1 MTGLQLA
8 LLSGALLGSGVA
20 LVIWQLV
27 PAQPDLIDTLDR
39 LSPPAR
45 RRAGTPAVAAMASN
59 EERLGVWALKTLPR
73 ATWARTPTRELA
85 ILRKSEV
92 QFYGEKVLFAVLGL
106 IIPPLLTGFF
116 ALLGLTFPI
125 IIPAA
130 ATAAMATLLFFL
142 PDYNAR
148 DDAKKARVEFS
159 RALSAYIDLCAL
171 ERNSGSGARQAM
183 ENAAAVGDSWVFRR
197 IGEELARSRY
207 GGHGPWDGLADLG
220 DELGLPELGDFAD
233 IMRIAGDEDSKVYKQ
248 LRARSA
254 SMRSAMLSAEL
265 TQANVVEERMYI
277 PASFLGVV
285 FLGLL
290 ITPSILRLFSGAN

>member
-1 MTGLQLA
+1 MTGPQLA

-39 LSPPAR
+39 LSPPTR

-73 ATWARTPTRELA
+73 ATWAATPTRSLA
-85 ILRKSEV
+85 ILRKSEA

-106 IIPPLLTGFF
+106 VIPPLLTGFF
-116 ALLGLTFPI
+116 ALLGLTFPVV
-125 IIPAA
+125 IPAA
-130 ATAAMATLLFFL
+130 ATVAMATLLFFL

-207 GGHGPWDGLADLG
+207 GGHGPWDGSLASATSWACPNWG
-220 DELGLPELGDFAD
+220 TSPTSCALPATRTPRSTSSCAPEA
-233 IMRIAGDEDSKVYKQ
+233 
-248 LRARSA
+248 LRCAAPCSARS
-254 SMRSAMLSAEL
+254 
-265 TQANVVEERMYI
+265 
-277 PASFLGVV
+277 
-285 FLGLL
+285 
-290 ITPSILRLFSGAN
+290 